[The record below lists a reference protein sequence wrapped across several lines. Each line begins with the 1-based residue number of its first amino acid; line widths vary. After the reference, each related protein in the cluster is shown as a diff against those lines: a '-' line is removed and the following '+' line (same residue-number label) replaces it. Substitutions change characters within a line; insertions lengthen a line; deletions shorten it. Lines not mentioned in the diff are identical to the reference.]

1 MEENTGPTPTLERR
15 KRVSTGNGKTLI
27 QRLLE
32 ILCAVFLGGIVILL
46 SAQVIIRHVAGGSL
60 PWSGEM
66 ATWLFSWSTFIGA
79 VLVYMEKKHIVI
91 DFLIAFL
98 PAKYIKIIGFFQNI
112 LIFAVLIVLLVT
124 GVQITLLYANQTATS
139 IDISKA
145 FLFVSLPISSALM
158 IGWTLYSWIRGRL
171 RSC

>member
-1 MEENTGPTPTLERR
+1 MEENKVPTSTSKTAEAIPVK
-15 KRVSTGNGKTLI
+15 KRKTLLR
-27 QRLLE
+27 RLLE
-32 ILCAVFLGGIVILL
+32 ILCAVSLGGIVVLL
-46 SAQVIIRHVAGGSL
+46 SAQVAMRHVAGGSL

-98 PAKYIKIIGFFQNI
+98 SPNYIKIIDFFQNVLI
-112 LIFAVLIVLLVT
+112 LAVLIVLLVT

-139 IDISKA
+139 IEISKA
-145 FLFVSLPISSALM
+145 FLFMSLPISSALM
-158 IGWTLYSWIRGRL
+158 IGWSLYNWIRGRF

>member
-1 MEENTGPTPTLERR
+1 MQSDTNRACTSG
-15 KRVSTGNGKTLI
+15 KSQNVSSSEPKSVL

-32 ILCAVFLGGIVILL
+32 YFLALLVGGIVILL
-46 SAQVIIRHVAGGSL
+46 AAQVAVRHVAGGSL

-98 PAKYIKIIGFFQNI
+98 PEKTLRILNNLLQLVIIAVLVVLFVTGIKI
-112 LIFAVLIVLLVT
+112 T
-124 GVQITLLYANQTATS
+124 MLYSNQTATS
-139 IDISKA
+139 IEISKA
-145 FLFVSLPISSALM
+145 LLFVSLPISSALM
-158 IGWTLYSWIRGRL
+158 IGWSVYGWFSRRG
-171 RSC
+171 